1 MIVLLQESISTFTGK
16 ITCLTRLAPCPFT
29 TTMVIIFDEIICTV
43 YASPSLRNVQ
53 AGLAVRLAKV
63 VEKAKRA
70 KTCRFQEVG
79 LG

>member
-1 MIVLLQESISTFTGK
+1 
-16 ITCLTRLAPCPFT
+16 
-29 TTMVIIFDEIICTV
+29 MVIIFDEIICTV

-70 KTCRFQEVG
+70 KTCRFFQEVG